1 MLVRR
6 YLLYGSSIFKTNSEL
21 NKDTRNSANNFLPQ
35 KFYAVIKSAINAN
48 LK

>member
-1 MLVRR
+1 MMEKNVTPKRR
-6 YLLYGSSIFKTNSEL
+6 IQKRDSEL
-21 NKDTRNSANNFLPQ
+21 IKDTRNSANNFVPQ